1 MSAVEY
7 SENDIEYVVKS
18 FKNYLRKV
26 VKHSAIDY
34 FRKVNNKGVKEIAFT
49 DSVDRNVSLSL
60 YDSDFFL
67 SSNEVKGKLED
78 NISNPKLK
86 LAIHKLSKDE
96 KRILALSIE
105 EYSSTEI
112 AKIMK
117 LSEKTIRNKKSI
129 IRSKIK
135 KMLGDKSYEDRNE

>member
-34 FRKVNNKGVKEIAFT
+34 VRKVNNRCVKEIAFT

-67 SSNEVKGKLED
+67 ISNEVKGKLED

-86 LAIHKLSKDE
+86 LAIQKLSKDE
-96 KRILALSIE
+96 KKILTLSME
-105 EYSSTEI
+105 EYRSI
-112 AKIMK
+112 DKAKIK
-117 LSEKTIRNKKSI
+117 NLSEKTNRNKKSI
-129 IRSKIK
+129 IKSKNK
-135 KMLGDKSYEDRNE
+135 KMLGD

>member
-34 FRKVNNKGVKEIAFT
+34 VRKVNNRSVKEIAFT
-49 DSVDRNVSLSL
+49 DSVDKNVSLSL

-67 SSNEVKGKLED
+67 ISNEVRGKLED
-78 NISNPKLK
+78 NISSPKLK
-86 LAIHKLSKDE
+86 LAIQRLSKDE
-96 KRILALSIE
+96 KKILALSIE

-112 AKIMK
+112 AKIMN

-135 KMLGDKSYEDRNE
+135 KMLGD

>member
-1 MSAVEY
+1 MSAAEY

-34 FRKVNNKGVKEIAFT
+34 VRKVNNRCVKEIAFT

-67 SSNEVKGKLED
+67 ISNEVRGKLED
-78 NISNPKLK
+78 NISSPKLK
-86 LAIHKLSKDE
+86 LAIQRLSKDE
-96 KRILALSIE
+96 KKILALSIE

-112 AKIMK
+112 AKIMN

-129 IRSKIK
+129 IKSKIK
-135 KMLGDKSYEDRNE
+135 KMLGD

>member
-34 FRKVNNKGVKEIAFT
+34 VRKVNNRCVKEIAFT

-67 SSNEVKGKLED
+67 ISNEVRGKLED

-86 LAIHKLSKDE
+86 LAIQKLSKDE
-96 KRILALSIE
+96 KKILTLSME

-112 AKIMK
+112 AKIMN

-129 IRSKIK
+129 IKAKIK
-135 KMLGDKSYEDRNE
+135 KMLGD

>member
-34 FRKVNNKGVKEIAFT
+34 VRKVNNRSVKEIAFT
-49 DSVDRNVSLSL
+49 DSVDKNVSLSL

-67 SSNEVKGKLED
+67 ISNEVRGKLED
-78 NISNPKLK
+78 NISSPKLK

-135 KMLGDKSYEDRNE
+135 KMLGD

>member
-34 FRKVNNKGVKEIAFT
+34 VRKVNNRCVKEIAFT
-49 DSVDRNVSLSL
+49 DSVGRNVSLSL

-67 SSNEVKGKLED
+67 ISNEVKGKLED

-86 LAIHKLSKDE
+86 LAIQKLSKDE
-96 KRILALSIE
+96 KKILTLSME
-105 EYSSTEI
+105 KYSSIEI
-112 AKIMK
+112 AKIMN

-129 IRSKIK
+129 IKSKIK
-135 KMLGDKSYEDRNE
+135 KMLGD

>member
-1 MSAVEY
+1 MSTVEY

-34 FRKVNNKGVKEIAFT
+34 VRKVNNRCVKEIAFT

-67 SSNEVKGKLED
+67 ISNEVKGKLED

-86 LAIHKLSKDE
+86 LAIQKLSKDE
-96 KRILALSIE
+96 KKILTLSME
-105 EYSSTEI
+105 EYSSIEI
-112 AKIMK
+112 AKIMN

-129 IRSKIK
+129 IKSKIK
-135 KMLGDKSYEDRNE
+135 KMLGD

>member
-34 FRKVNNKGVKEIAFT
+34 VRKVNNRSVKEIAFT
-49 DSVDRNVSLSL
+49 DSVDKNVSLSL

-67 SSNEVKGKLED
+67 ISNEVKGKLED

-86 LAIHKLSKDE
+86 LAIQKLSKDE
-96 KRILALSIE
+96 KKILTLSME
-105 EYSSTEI
+105 EYSSIEI
-112 AKIMK
+112 AKIMN

-129 IRSKIK
+129 IKSKIK
-135 KMLGDKSYEDRNE
+135 KMLGD

>member
-34 FRKVNNKGVKEIAFT
+34 VRKVNNRCVKEIAFT

-67 SSNEVKGKLED
+67 ISNEVKGKLED

-86 LAIHKLSKDE
+86 LAIQKLSKDE
-96 KRILALSIE
+96 KKILTLSME
-105 EYSSTEI
+105 EYNSIEI
-112 AKIMK
+112 AKIMN

-129 IRSKIK
+129 IKSKIK
-135 KMLGDKSYEDRNE
+135 KMSGD

>member
-34 FRKVNNKGVKEIAFT
+34 VRKVNNRCVKEIAFT

-67 SSNEVKGKLED
+67 ISNEVKGKLED

-86 LAIHKLSKDE
+86 LAIQKLSKDE
-96 KRILALSIE
+96 KKILTLSME
-105 EYSSTEI
+105 EYSSIEI
-112 AKIMK
+112 AKIMN

-129 IRSKIK
+129 IKSKIK
-135 KMLGDKSYEDRNE
+135 KC

>member
-34 FRKVNNKGVKEIAFT
+34 VRKVNNRCVKEIAFT

-67 SSNEVKGKLED
+67 ISNEVRGKLED

-86 LAIHKLSKDE
+86 LAIQKLSKDE
-96 KRILALSIE
+96 KKILALSIE

-112 AKIMK
+112 AKIMN

-129 IRSKIK
+129 IKSKIK
-135 KMLGDKSYEDRNE
+135 KMLGD

>member
-7 SENDIEYVVKS
+7 SENDIDYVVKS
-18 FKNYLRKV
+18 FKNYLGKV

-34 FRKVNNKGVKEIAFT
+34 FRKVNNRVAKEIAFT

-67 SSNEVKGKLED
+67 ISNEVKGKLED

-86 LAIHKLSKDE
+86 LAIQKLSKDE
-96 KRILALSIE
+96 KKILTLSME

-112 AKIMK
+112 AKIMN

-129 IRSKIK
+129 IKSKIK
-135 KMLGDKSYEDRNE
+135 KMLGD

>member
-34 FRKVNNKGVKEIAFT
+34 VRKVNNRCVKEIAFT

-67 SSNEVKGKLED
+67 ISNEVKGKLED

-86 LAIHKLSKDE
+86 LAIQKLSKDE
-96 KRILALSIE
+96 KKILTLSME
-105 EYSSTEI
+105 EYSREI
-112 AKIMK
+112 AKIMN

-129 IRSKIK
+129 IKSKIK
-135 KMLGDKSYEDRNE
+135 KMLGD

>member
-34 FRKVNNKGVKEIAFT
+34 VRKVNNRCVKEIAFT

-67 SSNEVKGKLED
+67 ISNEVKGKLED

-86 LAIHKLSKDE
+86 LAIQKLSKDE
-96 KRILALSIE
+96 KKILTLSME

-112 AKIMK
+112 AKIMN
-117 LSEKTIRNKKSI
+117 LSDNINIYGTSHIE
-129 IRSKIK
+129 
-135 KMLGDKSYEDRNE
+135 LA

>member
-34 FRKVNNKGVKEIAFT
+34 VRKVNNRCVKEIAFT

-67 SSNEVKGKLED
+67 ISNEVKGKLED
-78 NISNPKLK
+78 NISNLKLK
-86 LAIHKLSKDE
+86 LAIQRLSKDE
-96 KRILALSIE
+96 KKILALSIE

-112 AKIMK
+112 AKIMN

-129 IRSKIK
+129 IKSKIK
-135 KMLGDKSYEDRNE
+135 KMLGD

>member
-34 FRKVNNKGVKEIAFT
+34 VRKVNNRFVKEIAFT

-67 SSNEVKGKLED
+67 ISNEVRGKLED
-78 NISNPKLK
+78 NISSPKLK
-86 LAIHKLSKDE
+86 LAIQRLSKDE
-96 KRILALSIE
+96 KKILALSIE

-112 AKIMK
+112 AKIMN

-129 IRSKIK
+129 IKSKIK
-135 KMLGDKSYEDRNE
+135 KMLGD

>member
-7 SENDIEYVVKS
+7 SENDIDYVVKS
-18 FKNYLRKV
+18 FKNYLGKV

-34 FRKVNNKGVKEIAFT
+34 FRKVNNRVAKEIAFT

-67 SSNEVKGKLED
+67 ISNEVKGKLED

-86 LAIHKLSKDE
+86 LAIQRLSKDE
-96 KRILALSIE
+96 KKILTLSME

-112 AKIMK
+112 AKIMN

-129 IRSKIK
+129 IKSKIK
-135 KMLGDKSYEDRNE
+135 KMLGD

>member
-34 FRKVNNKGVKEIAFT
+34 VRKVNNRCVKEIAFT

-67 SSNEVKGKLED
+67 ISNEVKGKLED

-86 LAIHKLSKDE
+86 LAIQKLSKDE
-96 KRILALSIE
+96 KKILTLSME

-112 AKIMK
+112 AKIMN

-129 IRSKIK
+129 IKAKIK
-135 KMLGDKSYEDRNE
+135 KMIGD

>member
-7 SENDIEYVVKS
+7 FENDIEYVVKS

-67 SSNEVKGKLED
+67 ISNEVKGKLED
-78 NISNPKLK
+78 NISNSKLK
-86 LAIHKLSKDE
+86 LAIYKLSKDE
-96 KRILALSIE
+96 KKILALSIE

-112 AKIMK
+112 AKIMN

-129 IRSKIK
+129 IKSKIK
-135 KMLGDKSYEDRNE
+135 KMLGD

>member
-34 FRKVNNKGVKEIAFT
+34 VRKVNNRCVKEIAFT

-67 SSNEVKGKLED
+67 ISNEEKGKLED

-86 LAIHKLSKDE
+86 LAIQKLSKDE
-96 KRILALSIE
+96 KKILTLSME
-105 EYSSTEI
+105 EYSSIEI
-112 AKIMK
+112 AKIMN

-129 IRSKIK
+129 IKSKIK
-135 KMLGDKSYEDRNE
+135 KMLGD

>member
-34 FRKVNNKGVKEIAFT
+34 VRKVNNRCVKEIAFT
-49 DSVDRNVSLSL
+49 DSVDSNVSLSL

-67 SSNEVKGKLED
+67 ISNEVKGKLED

-86 LAIHKLSKDE
+86 LAIQKLSKDE
-96 KRILALSIE
+96 KKILTLSME
-105 EYSSTEI
+105 EYSSKEI
-112 AKIMK
+112 AKIMN

-129 IRSKIK
+129 IKAKIK
-135 KMLGDKSYEDRNE
+135 KMLGD

>member
-34 FRKVNNKGVKEIAFT
+34 VRKVNNRCVKEIAFT

-67 SSNEVKGKLED
+67 ISNEVKGKLED

-86 LAIHKLSKDE
+86 LAIQKLSKDE
-96 KRILALSIE
+96 KKILALSIE

-112 AKIMK
+112 AKIMN

-135 KMLGDKSYEDRNE
+135 KMLGD

>member
-34 FRKVNNKGVKEIAFT
+34 VRKVNNRCVKEIAFT

-67 SSNEVKGKLED
+67 ISNEVKGKLED

-86 LAIHKLSKDE
+86 LAIQKLSKDE
-96 KRILALSIE
+96 KKILTLSME
-105 EYSSTEI
+105 EYSSIEI
-112 AKIMK
+112 AKIMN

-129 IRSKIK
+129 IKAKIK
-135 KMLGDKSYEDRNE
+135 KMLGD

>member
-18 FKNYLRKV
+18 FKNYLGKV

-34 FRKVNNKGVKEIAFT
+34 VRKVNNRCVKEIAFT

-67 SSNEVKGKLED
+67 ISNEVKGKLED

-86 LAIHKLSKDE
+86 LAIQRLSKDE
-96 KRILALSIE
+96 KKILALSIE

-112 AKIMK
+112 AKIMN

-129 IRSKIK
+129 IKAKIK
-135 KMLGDKSYEDRNE
+135 KMLGD

>member
-7 SENDIEYVVKS
+7 SENDIDYVVKS
-18 FKNYLRKV
+18 FKNYLGKV

-34 FRKVNNKGVKEIAFT
+34 FRKVNNRVAKEIAFT

-67 SSNEVKGKLED
+67 ISNEVRGKLED
-78 NISNPKLK
+78 NISSPKLK
-86 LAIHKLSKDE
+86 LAIQRLSKDE
-96 KRILALSIE
+96 KKILALSIE

-112 AKIMK
+112 AKIMN

-135 KMLGDKSYEDRNE
+135 KMLGD

>member
-34 FRKVNNKGVKEIAFT
+34 VRKVNNRCVKEIAFT

-67 SSNEVKGKLED
+67 ISNEVKGKLED

-86 LAIHKLSKDE
+86 LAIQKLSKDE
-96 KRILALSIE
+96 KKILTLSME
-105 EYSSTEI
+105 EYSSIEI
-112 AKIMK
+112 AKTMN

-129 IRSKIK
+129 IKSKIK
-135 KMLGDKSYEDRNE
+135 KMLGD

>member
-34 FRKVNNKGVKEIAFT
+34 VRKVNNRSVKEIAFT

-67 SSNEVKGKLED
+67 ISNEVRGKLED
-78 NISNPKLK
+78 NISSPKLK
-86 LAIHKLSKDE
+86 LAIQRLSKDE
-96 KRILALSIE
+96 KKILALSIE

-112 AKIMK
+112 AKIMN

-129 IRSKIK
+129 IKSKIK
-135 KMLGDKSYEDRNE
+135 KMLGD

>member
-7 SENDIEYVVKS
+7 SENDIDYVVKS
-18 FKNYLRKV
+18 FKNYLGKV

-34 FRKVNNKGVKEIAFT
+34 VRKVNNRCVKEIAFT

-67 SSNEVKGKLED
+67 ISNEVRGKLED
-78 NISNPKLK
+78 NISSPKLK
-86 LAIHKLSKDE
+86 LAIQRLSKDE
-96 KRILALSIE
+96 KKILALSIE

-112 AKIMK
+112 AKIMN

-135 KMLGDKSYEDRNE
+135 KMLGD

>member
-34 FRKVNNKGVKEIAFT
+34 VRKVNNRCVKEIAFT

-67 SSNEVKGKLED
+67 ISNEVRGKLED
-78 NISNPKLK
+78 NISSPKLK
-86 LAIHKLSKDE
+86 LAIQRLSKDE
-96 KRILALSIE
+96 KKILALSIE

-112 AKIMK
+112 AKIMN

-135 KMLGDKSYEDRNE
+135 KMLGD

>member
-34 FRKVNNKGVKEIAFT
+34 VRKVNNRCVKEIAFT

-67 SSNEVKGKLED
+67 ISNEVRGKLED
-78 NISNPKLK
+78 NISSPKLK
-86 LAIHKLSKDE
+86 LAIQRLSKDE
-96 KRILALSIE
+96 KKILALSIE

-112 AKIMK
+112 AKIMN

-129 IRSKIK
+129 IKAKIK
-135 KMLGDKSYEDRNE
+135 KMLGD

>member
-34 FRKVNNKGVKEIAFT
+34 VRKVNNRCVKEIAFT

-67 SSNEVKGKLED
+67 ISNEVRGKLED

-86 LAIHKLSKDE
+86 LAIQRLSKDE
-96 KRILALSIE
+96 KKILALSIE

-112 AKIMK
+112 AKIMN

-135 KMLGDKSYEDRNE
+135 KMLGD